1 MKDLKTFRRQ
11 WSSDQKKLR
20 SMLTSG
26 DQVEES
32 RELFYSLHGVLHS
45 KAVSKSD
52 SWSYAD
58 QVFLGISQDQLRV
71 VPENHLHSLIWILWH
86 ISRIE
91 DITMN
96 ILVADEIQIYLQ
108 DGWIHQLNSPI
119 HHTGNDIDDSV
130 VVGLSQQVNI
140 DQLFTYRD
148 QVGRQTRRIV
158 SALSEQD
165 LTQKVSRSRLDRILT
180 EGAVLEN
187 SNELIEY
194 WSKKKIFQLLLM
206 PPTRHLLVHL
216 NEAHSLRKSL
226 TD

>member
-1 MKDLKTFRRQ
+1 
-11 WSSDQKKLR
+11 
-20 SMLTSG
+20 MLTSG
-26 DQVEES
+26 DQPDES
-32 RELFYSLHGVLHS
+32 KELFYSQHGVLHS
-45 KAVSKSD
+45 KAVSESD

-71 VPENHLHSLIWILWH
+71 IPENHQHSLIWILWH

-91 DITMN
+91 DVTMN
-96 ILVADEIQIYLQ
+96 ILVADEIQVYLQ
-108 DGWIHQLNSPI
+108 DGWIHELNSPI
-119 HHTGNDIDDSV
+119 HHTGNDIEASV
-130 VVGLSQQVNI
+130 VIGLSQQVNI
-140 DQLFTYRD
+140 DQLITYRN
-148 QVGRQTRRIV
+148 QVGKQTRRIV
-158 SALSEQD
+158 AALSGED
-165 LTQKVSRSRLDRILT
+165 LVQKVSRSRLDRILT

-216 NEAHSLRKSL
+216 NEAHNLRRSL

>member
-11 WSSDQKKLR
+11 WSTDQKKLR

-32 RELFYSLHGVLHS
+32 KELFYSLHGVLHS
-45 KAVSKSD
+45 KGVSESD
-52 SWSYAD
+52 YWSYAD
-58 QVFLGISQDQLRV
+58 QVFLGISQDQLRII
-71 VPENHLHSLIWILWH
+71 PENHQHSLIWILWH

-91 DITMN
+91 DVTMN
-96 ILVADEIQIYLQ
+96 ILVADEIQVYLQ
-108 DGWIHQLNSPI
+108 DGWIQELNSPI
-119 HHTGNDIDDSV
+119 HHTGNDIDDSAV
-130 VVGLSQQVNI
+130 AELSQLVNI
-140 DQLFTYRD
+140 DQLFIYRD

-165 LTQKVSRSRLDRILT
+165 LAQKVSLSRLDRILK

-194 WSKKKIFQLLLM
+194 WSKKNIFQLLLM

>member
-1 MKDLKTFRRQ
+1 MNDLKTFRRQ
-11 WSSDQKKLR
+11 WSTDQKKLR
-20 SMLTSG
+20 GMLTSG
-26 DQVEES
+26 DQADES
-32 RELFYSLHGVLHS
+32 KELFYSQHGVLHS
-45 KAVSKSD
+45 KAVSESD

-71 VPENHLHSLIWILWH
+71 IPENHQHSLIWILWH

-91 DITMN
+91 DVTMN
-96 ILVADEIQIYLQ
+96 ILVADEIQVYLQ
-108 DGWIHQLNSPI
+108 DGWIHELNSPI
-119 HHTGNDIDDSV
+119 HHTGNDIEASV
-130 VVGLSQQVNI
+130 VIGLSQQVNI
-140 DQLFTYRD
+140 DQLITYRN
-148 QVGRQTRRIV
+148 QVGKQTRRIV
-158 SALSEQD
+158 AALSGED
-165 LTQKVSRSRLDRILT
+165 LVQKVSRSRLDRILR

-216 NEAHSLRKSL
+216 NEAHNLRRSL

>member
-11 WSSDQKKLR
+11 WSTDQKKLR

-26 DQVEES
+26 DQVKES
-32 RELFYSLHGVLHS
+32 KELFYSLHGVLHS
-45 KAVSKSD
+45 KAVSESD

-58 QVFLGISQDQLRV
+58 QVFLGISHDQLRNI
-71 VPENHLHSLIWILWH
+71 PENHQHSLIWILWH

-91 DITMN
+91 DVTMN
-96 ILVADEIQIYLQ
+96 ILVADEIQVYLQ
-108 DGWIHQLNSPI
+108 DSWIQELNSPI
-119 HHTGNDIDDSV
+119 HHTGNDIHDSAV
-130 VVGLSQQVNI
+130 AELSQHVNI
-140 DQLFTYRD
+140 DQLFTYRN
-148 QVGRQTRRIV
+148 QVGRQTRRII
-158 SALSEQD
+158 SALSGED
-165 LTQKVSRSRLDRILT
+165 LAQQVSRSRLDRILT

-226 TD
+226 AG